1 MKIIRKIIE
10 FLVGYTTI
18 VVIFIIIVYDMINNF
33 IFKSLP
39 DIEVAYPAISSCLLV
54 SLSTILI
61 IYQFENRKKLEK
73 IEGLPKEISSI
84 IRHSG
89 NVKFFKDIDE
99 VDNYIA
105 KRISEAKESVCDLNW
120 QDFMTTNP
128 MPRNEAKK
136 KHISNQ
142 IDKEIR
148 KFCNHKKDKREYKEI
163 FTFSYERNIDKMLD
177 HINYGSVYSCRYFDN
192 KEEKTKFPK
201 IQFVIIDEEEIIF
214 VSSSY
219 APHLY
224 SLKGKELVGVFRK
237 YFEQAWQLATELKSD
252 SNLDKD
258 SISYIESTYRQ

>member
-1 MKIIRKIIE
+1 MLSTFVKDSLEKGKDITSGGARYNFSGVQGIGLPNLCDSLMIIKKFI
-10 FLVGYTTI
+10 FDNKKYTYKELME
-18 VVIFIIIVYDMINNF
+18 VLRNNF
-33 IFKSLP
+33 
-39 DIEVAYPAISSCLLV
+39 
-54 SLSTILI
+54 
-61 IYQFENRKKLEK
+61 
-73 IEGLPKEISSI
+73 EGKYSI
-84 IRHSG
+84 IREEFVNDETKYG
-89 NVKFFKDIDE
+89 NDIDE

-201 IQFVIIDEEEIIF
+201 IQFVIIDEEEVIF

-237 YFEQAWQLATELKSD
+237 YFEQAWQLATEFKSD